1 MNASKAY
8 LVNNAGGGG
17 GGGAFWNNP
26 SGKVVI
32 SLDWNNDGQTK
43 GQNTGIILT
52 PTPGVWSVY
61 QWQFDSIR
69 FRQSYTLLSSILSGF
84 IIFAPDAGTPAARFG
99 AGAGDPG
106 FGSPQ
111 GFNEEY
117 TTPYNFGV
125 GVVPESPGF
134 GQGLGFADVPIDIL
148 ATSLTTGEVRF
159 SMYDT
164 HATANPMGARG
175 VLTISPELLFAAP
188 LLGVA

>member
-8 LVNNAGGGG
+8 LVNNAGGG

-43 GQNTGIILT
+43 SQDTGIILT
-52 PTPGVWSVY
+52 PTPLVWSVY

-69 FRQSYTLLSSILSGF
+69 FRQNYTLLSSIVSGF
-84 IIFAPDAGTPAARFG
+84 IIFAPAVGSPADRFG
-99 AGAGDPG
+99 AGQGNPG
-106 FGSPQ
+106 FGSFA

-117 TTPYNFGV
+117 TTPYGFGV

-134 GQGLGFADVPIDIL
+134 GQNGPSIADVPIDIL
-148 ATSLTTGEVRF
+148 ATSPTTGEVRF
-159 SMYDT
+159 SMYDAHGT
-164 HATANPMGARG
+164 TNPMGARG

-188 LLGVA
+188 LVGLP